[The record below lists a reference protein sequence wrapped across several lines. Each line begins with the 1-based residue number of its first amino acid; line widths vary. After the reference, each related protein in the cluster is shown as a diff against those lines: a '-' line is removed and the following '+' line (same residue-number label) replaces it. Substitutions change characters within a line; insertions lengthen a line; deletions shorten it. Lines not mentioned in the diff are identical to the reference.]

1 MGTMVPL
8 RGTIVPLDREGTK
21 VGPLLLGLG
30 LKGLGRSSYHDHHE
44 MIHQP
49 TPIKVLRA
57 NLGRNRGTYNVFS
70 VMRRALDPLLQP
82 KLYP

>member
-1 MGTMVPL
+1 
-8 RGTIVPLDREGTK
+8 
-21 VGPLLLGLG
+21 
-30 LKGLGRSSYHDHHE
+30 

-49 TPIKVLRA
+49 TPIKILRA
-57 NLGRNRGTYNVFS
+57 KLGPNRGTYNVFL